1 MLNTRRREDF
11 TDANNSSETNCT
23 RKEVKGINR
32 LLFEGV
38 VGGFIFHCTCL
49 AQPTIIVSDLHK
61 LPFSEG
67 ASNMS
72 SCGGMNSD
80 IICNRLKFV
89 KRPDEITGDDDPNVY
104 RVEMSCG
111 HAVDPIS
118 LTEWC
123 RTRISQGYFKFHC
136 PALIDGTNVGCGEEW
151 SYEEVCRNALLSIE
165 ERQFFEEKLA
175 TLAASSYC
183 EYKQCPRCK
192 SYVERKDETNI
203 SVNCSICTANDGT
216 PFEFCWQ
223 CMKKWKGPAPR
234 SDKCDNE
241 GCTNIQLEPLK
252 ILKSCK
258 TKTLPYSNIQNC
270 PKIRACPTCGLL
282 IEHQDMCKYV
292 RCIRCHGEF
301 CFACLYTKAICS
313 KSSEYSFC
321 CALPVVPRQ
330 TSIPL
335 WNHTENQTS
344 NPTSDSYSFGS
355 PNLTRNPPLQHS
367 LNYILNHFEN
377 QTLNSHLNSN
387 SHPKDDSCIIL

>member
-11 TDANNSSETNCT
+11 TDANNSSETICT
-23 RKEVKGINR
+23 SKEVKGINR

-38 VGGFIFHCTCL
+38 VGGFTFHCICL
-49 AQPTIIVSDLHK
+49 MQPTIVVSDLHK
-61 LPFSEG
+61 LPSWEG

-136 PALIDGTNVGCGEEW
+136 PALIDETNEGCGEEW
-151 SYEEVCRNALLSIE
+151 SYMEVCRHALLSVE
-165 ERQFFEEKLA
+165 ERQIFEEKLA

-183 EYKQCPRCK
+183 EYKQ
-192 SYVERKDETNI
+192 
-203 SVNCSICTANDGT
+203 
-216 PFEFCWQ
+216 
-223 CMKKWKGPAPR
+223 KWKGPAPR

-258 TKTLPYSNIQNC
+258 TETLPYSSIQNC
-270 PKIRACPTCGLL
+270 PIIRACPTCGLL
-282 IEHQDMCKYV
+282 IEHQDKCRYLV
-292 RCIRCHGEF
+292 CIRCHVEF
-301 CFACLYTKAICS
+301 CFACLNTKAICS
-313 KSSEYSFC
+313 ESSEYSFR
-321 CALPVVPRQ
+321 CALPVAPRQ
-330 TSIPL
+330 TSIPV

-355 PNLTRNPPLQHS
+355 PNLTRNPS
-367 LNYILNHFEN
+367 LKYTLTYILNHFEN

-387 SHPKDDSCIIL
+387 SHPKDKSCIIL